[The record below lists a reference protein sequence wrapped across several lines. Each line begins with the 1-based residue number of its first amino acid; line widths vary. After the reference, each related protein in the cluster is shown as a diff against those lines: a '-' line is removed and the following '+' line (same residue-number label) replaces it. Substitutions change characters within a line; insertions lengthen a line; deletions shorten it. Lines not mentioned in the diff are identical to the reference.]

1 MTSNRLKILC
11 GTALL
16 ALAACLP
23 AQARAQA
30 AAEPVTVDFV
40 AVLNGVKFDPVTVDG
55 NGGGGHAVTGNGL
68 LDAAEM
74 ALVAAVL
81 RDPSI
86 DFSARGGA
94 RHAETVAAWQQA
106 RASAAKDLAPLL
118 GAYPTAA
125 EMVAGYAM
133 VGTKESFESI
143 AHMMA
148 MFGAPLKGDYTLSQ
162 GLGRHFG
169 PEGDADGDGRTNRQ
183 EYAAFK
189 EGGTAAYVAMAL
201 DPARAPA
208 DAGATAAAPPAPGN
222 AKRKNVG
229 IVLYPGFEVLDVFGP
244 VEMWGY
250 IPDFN
255 VIFIAEQAG
264 PVPSAQGVEVVA
276 PFSFVTAPA
285 LDILMVPGGF
295 GTMAQLEN
303 AALMDYLRKSSAN
316 AEYTT
321 SVCTGSALLAR
332 AGLLDGK
339 RATSNKRFFSLAAA
353 QDPDVKW
360 VVAARWV
367 EDGKVFTSSGV
378 SAGTDMALAL
388 VARLYSRE
396 QAEALASSVEYE
408 WKGEAGNDPFA
419 QFADWPKK
427 K

>member
-1 MTSNRLKILC
+1 MKPFRPNFLKPLV
-11 GTALL
+11 LL
-16 ALAACLP
+16 LAACLP
-23 AQARAQA
+23 LHAPA
-30 AAEPVTVDFV
+30 AAEPINVDFV
-40 AVLNGVKFDPVTVDG
+40 AVLNGVRFDPVTVDG
-55 NGGGGHAVTGNGL
+55 NGGGGHAVVGNGL

-81 RDPSI
+81 RDPSL
-86 DFSARGGA
+86 DLSARGGV
-94 RHAETVAAWQQA
+94 RHAEVAAAWQQA

-118 GAYPTAA
+118 AQYPTAA

-143 AHMMA
+143 AHMMT

-162 GLGRHFG
+162 ALGRHFG
-169 PEGDADGDGRTNRQ
+169 PDGDADGDGSTNRQ

-189 EGGTAAYVAMAL
+189 DGGTAAYVAMAL
-201 DPARAPA
+201 DPAKAPA
-208 DAGATAAAPPAPGN
+208 VAAGAAAAAPAAPPK

-229 IVLYPGFEVLDVFGP
+229 VVLYPGFEVLDVFGP

-255 VIFIAEQAG
+255 VVFIAEQAG

-276 PFSFVTAPA
+276 PYSFATAPA

-303 AALMDYLRKSSAN
+303 AALMDYLRKSSAG

-388 VARLYSRE
+388 VARLYGRE
-396 QAEALASSVEYE
+396 QAEALASSVEYVWE
-408 WKGEAGNDPFA
+408 GKADDDPFA